1 MEESQ
6 VLVKEWLNKRPD
18 WLTHPI
24 EEIVSGKEVSLVK
37 IEKYAELCLQSAKK
51 KKVERKQVN
60 LTKEYFNESSDRY
73 SLTSIKNVKG
83 VNALSEC
90 EKLELL
96 PNGINIIFGKNGSG
110 KSGYMRL
117 LKMISNSK
125 YSESIKGNI
134 YSTNKSKQ
142 ECTIEIEDKEA
153 VKKDFTCDLSS
164 GNEVKELET
173 IQTFDTPTSLAY
185 IGEANESSYEPLI
198 FSMLSKL
205 ADVSNQV
212 RIKLAEKENIISI
225 SEIVVP
231 SELRSNALLQKVN
244 ELNSKSVFAENDYKY
259 GELEKQRVLTLTK
272 EVNEQNPE
280 KKIKRVEIKR
290 KQLNEIKVFLNEMLE
305 FFKPSELTNIK
316 NVKIKNEEA
325 LLLQEEFSKKFET
338 SANKLDKTSLSE
350 SSWEKMWKYA
360 KKYSEIISLPNGT
373 CPLCFQSMTG
383 DTCSRFNNIEE
394 FVNSE
399 NKKEIENSKKE
410 LDRYLDSLKRVKNH
424 DEITIR
430 VKGMQLE
437 AENESILLNEV
448 TKWIDKVEALS
459 DEIKNKKIDVQF
471 FEELNKEYITNEI
484 FLSKVLKQ
492 LFLDLDQEKDILK
505 SLLNFEN
512 LAIKQNEL
520 DDLLSKKFISENLII
535 LNENIKKYKEIELI
549 KESISLVSTN
559 SLTLLSNKLAERLLT
574 DKYIEKFNKELVALT
589 SGKIKVDLKK
599 GKSRK
604 GKTPFKIVTRD
615 DEGKEHEPNQILSEG
630 EQRIVSLA
638 AFLAD
643 SQTGEG
649 LSPIIFDDPISS
661 LDMEYEIRVINRLV
675 DIAKNRQVVIFT
687 HRLSLV
693 HGIVSKAK
701 EETVS
706 YSDIAIETTGK
717 TKGIPTEGIM
727 SKITKIDKSIGM
739 LIEKVNKVK
748 DMDVLHIDYR
758 MTIEWVCKEFR
769 IIAEKTIERI
779 FTEDIIKRND
789 PVIRSS
795 NVMKLARITESDCK
809 MVDEVMSEYS
819 KYVHS
824 QSDEIEIELI
834 EIEKLLSDLTKY
846 QAWAKDA
853 AKRMKK

>member
-305 FFKPSELTNIK
+305 FF
-316 NVKIKNEEA
+316 
-325 LLLQEEFSKKFET
+325 
-338 SANKLDKTSLSE
+338 
-350 SSWEKMWKYA
+350 
-360 KKYSEIISLPNGT
+360 
-373 CPLCFQSMTG
+373 
-383 DTCSRFNNIEE
+383 
-394 FVNSE
+394 
-399 NKKEIENSKKE
+399 
-410 LDRYLDSLKRVKNH
+410 
-424 DEITIR
+424 
-430 VKGMQLE
+430 
-437 AENESILLNEV
+437 
-448 TKWIDKVEALS
+448 
-459 DEIKNKKIDVQF
+459 
-471 FEELNKEYITNEI
+471 
-484 FLSKVLKQ
+484 
-492 LFLDLDQEKDILK
+492 
-505 SLLNFEN
+505 
-512 LAIKQNEL
+512 
-520 DDLLSKKFISENLII
+520 
-535 LNENIKKYKEIELI
+535 
-549 KESISLVSTN
+549 
-559 SLTLLSNKLAERLLT
+559 
-574 DKYIEKFNKELVALT
+574 
-589 SGKIKVDLKK
+589 
-599 GKSRK
+599 
-604 GKTPFKIVTRD
+604 
-615 DEGKEHEPNQILSEG
+615 
-630 EQRIVSLA
+630 
-638 AFLAD
+638 
-643 SQTGEG
+643 
-649 LSPIIFDDPISS
+649 
-661 LDMEYEIRVINRLV
+661 
-675 DIAKNRQVVIFT
+675 
-687 HRLSLV
+687 
-693 HGIVSKAK
+693 
-701 EETVS
+701 
-706 YSDIAIETTGK
+706 
-717 TKGIPTEGIM
+717 
-727 SKITKIDKSIGM
+727 
-739 LIEKVNKVK
+739 
-748 DMDVLHIDYR
+748 
-758 MTIEWVCKEFR
+758 
-769 IIAEKTIERI
+769 
-779 FTEDIIKRND
+779 
-789 PVIRSS
+789 
-795 NVMKLARITESDCK
+795 
-809 MVDEVMSEYS
+809 
-819 KYVHS
+819 
-824 QSDEIEIELI
+824 
-834 EIEKLLSDLTKY
+834 
-846 QAWAKDA
+846 
-853 AKRMKK
+853 